1 MIEEFW
7 IVDKSGICFF
17 HRSIDN
23 NNEIGD
29 DYEQLLG
36 GVFTGLI
43 TFSNQLT
50 TTNLQK
56 IETKDNKILFFIE
69 GRLIFVIKA
78 ELNSSDKKIREKI
91 KILEDH
97 FIKRFKDEI
106 NNFNGEISSFKKFE
120 DELDKI
126 FKKISK
132 TEKWGSG
139 ILEI

>member
-17 HRSIDN
+17 HRSIDK

-36 GVFTGLI
+36 GVFTGLL

-50 TTNLQK
+50 TANLQK

-69 GRLIFVIKA
+69 GGLIFVIKA
-78 ELNSSDKKIREKI
+78 DLKASDKKIKEKI
-91 KILEDH
+91 KILEDR
-97 FIKRFKDEI
+97 FIKRFKNEI
-106 NNFNGEISSFKKFE
+106 SNFNGEISSFKIFE
-120 DELDKI
+120 DDLDKI
-126 FKKISK
+126 FKKMSK
-132 TEKWGSG
+132 SEKRGTG
-139 ILEI
+139 ILEL